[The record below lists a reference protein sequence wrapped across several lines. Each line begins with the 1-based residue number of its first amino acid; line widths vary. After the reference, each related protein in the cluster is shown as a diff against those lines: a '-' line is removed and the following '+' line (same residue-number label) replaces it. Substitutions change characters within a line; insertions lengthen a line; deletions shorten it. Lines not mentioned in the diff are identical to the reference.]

1 MIRRK
6 NNSCVNNSIENKV
19 EMNEVKENIVQN
31 EPQRGESEVDIES
44 KEIYLTLD
52 DINTSLKVFG
62 ELKNGYKL
70 RVENKHLAEDNSYI
84 TSLSRYAYGHNRDQL
99 IEYLEDLLIEIE
111 LNVEIILS
119 EIRNKVNVEKNVC
132 KLDNLIRNLSVFLH
146 NYENMRDMYKGDS
159 VAYSKFGNNKYN
171 FDTFLHSFFKNVT
184 TYSI

>member
-6 NNSCVNNSIENKV
+6 NNNCVNNIDIKV
-19 EMNEVKENIVQN
+19 EMIEEKIIENNINEL
-31 EPQRGESEVDIES
+31 DIGIIKLS
-44 KEIYLTLD
+44 LD

-62 ELKNGYKL
+62 DLKNGYKL

-84 TSLSRYAYGHNRDQL
+84 SSLSRYAYGHNRDQL
-99 IEYLEDLLIEIE
+99 IIYLENLLVEIE
-111 LNVEIILS
+111 LNVDIILA

-146 NYENMRDMYKGDS
+146 NYENMRELYKSDS

-171 FDTFLHSFFKNVT
+171 FDTFLHSFFKNIT